1 MYKMAAN
8 DPTERYFVTMACE
21 IQYYGKIVLITAVGV
36 SEVRLNGN
44 LSRGFDTSCKNKNTK
59 RVQLIFYK
67 ISEKIRVSLP

>member
-1 MYKMAAN
+1 MTVN
-8 DPTERYFVTMACE
+8 DSTEISFGAMIGQ

-67 ISEKIRVSLP
+67 ISEKIRVPLP